1 MTRDTCKTMILIDKI
16 MGNINSDSHLKEK
29 YHDMLKSDHVE
40 KIEITR
46 LESERTRI
54 RKVSNKG
61 TDLALTMTRGSHI
74 NDGDVVLL
82 TDDKMVIAKR
92 VPEHVAEISL
102 KGNISTEQILETAI
116 KLGHTIGNMHR
127 PIKIT
132 NNKIY
137 FPIQSESEIE
147 LFQKLLS
154 NLIDNIDIKSD
165 NIIFEPE
172 SGYDIHGH

>member
-29 YHDMLKSDHVE
+29 YRDMLKSDHVE

-61 TDLALTMTRGSHI
+61 TDLALTMPRGSHI

>member
-29 YHDMLKSDHVE
+29 YRDMLKSDNVE

-61 TDLALTMTRGSHI
+61 TDLALTMTRGFHI

-92 VPEHVAEISL
+92 IPEHVAEISL